1 MTPTRMVDL
10 NPGSAVI
17 ANDGARVA
25 TIRAVGQ
32 AYIVAEGRRGSPM
45 LYIPTSAVGNV
56 KDGAVCLNVASGDV
70 AAMGWEVPP
79 RTDDSLVPTSGS
91 DLHRHV

>member
-1 MTPTRMVDL
+1 MIDL
-10 NPGSAVI
+10 NPGSAVL

-32 AYIVAEGRRGSPM
+32 AYIVAAGGRGTPM

-56 KDGAVCLNVASGDV
+56 KDGAVCLNVASRDV

-79 RTDDSLVPTSGS
+79 RTEDALDPTSES